1 MGKLA
6 VADVAEVVGAEVA
19 DTLSV
24 IKAGPQMLIQD
35 LGRRGCQHLGI
46 SVGGVAD
53 SHAAGWANRLLDNPA
68 NAALLEICLGGVAL
82 RFLRA
87 ARFALTGAD
96 LNWQLDGRA
105 LGNWQSYSA
114 AAGAVLSGGLAV
126 QGVRAYMALAGGIA
140 VAPICGS
147 LATTVAE
154 GIGGIHGQALQSGDQ
169 LPAPV
174 APATAF
180 MTRRTPAM
188 FCRDYPAELLLR
200 VVPSNQHHLFGEH
213 QLCAFFSQEYRVSPA
228 SDRMGVRLQGTALAS
243 PPQGLISEPVAA
255 GAIQVPANGLPI
267 VLMPDCQTI
276 GGYPKIGH
284 VYRVDLDRL
293 AQARPGQRVR
303 FLRGSRAEA
312 QAEWLLQRRFFHGGA

>member
-1 MGKLA
+1 MSKVA
-6 VADVAEVVGAEVA
+6 VADMAEPVGTGVA
-19 DTLSV
+19 DTLAV

-35 LGRRGCQHLGI
+35 SGRRGSQHLGI
-46 SVGGVAD
+46 SVGGAAD
-53 SHAAGWANRLLDNPA
+53 THAAGWANRLLDNSGD
-68 NAALLEICLGGVAL
+68 AALLEICLGGVAL

-105 LGNWQSYSA
+105 LGNWQSHSA
-114 AAGAVLSGGLAV
+114 AAGAVLRGGLAAH
-126 QGVRAYMALAGGIA
+126 GVRAYLSLGGGIA
-140 VAPICGS
+140 VTPVCGS
-147 LATTVAE
+147 RATTVAE
-154 GIGGIHGQALQSGDQ
+154 GIGGIHGQTLQSGDL

-174 APATAF
+174 VPAPAFIA
-180 MTRRTPAM
+180 RRTPAM

-213 QLCAFFSQEYRVSPA
+213 QLRAFFSQEYQVSPA
-228 SDRMGVRLQGTALAS
+228 CDRMGVRLLGTALAS
-243 PPQGLISEPVAA
+243 PPQGLVSEPVTA
-255 GAIQVPANGLPI
+255 GAIQVPASGLPI

-293 AQARPGQRVR
+293 AQARPGQCVR
-303 FLRGSRAEA
+303 FVRGSRAEA
-312 QAEWLLQRRFFHGGA
+312 QTEWLLQRKFFHGGA